1 MLADAINIL
10 KTLLSAWCVLHI
22 ELLALCFQR
31 SIFILYLHWNK
42 VVFLFNVLRIALDA
56 CYLYFLLLFF
66 IFVVICTN
74 SITNTSNT
82 HFVNVFLL
90 HVQKKEA
97 DGGNQITCKPKRDDY
112 LECLHHK
119 KEKLRADA
127 ISAEAARQAAGG
139 GSNGHGSHGGH

>member
-1 MLADAINIL
+1 MFYVQLLTHVICVFCCCFSFL
-10 KTLLSAWCVLHI
+10 LLSALTVL
-22 ELLALCFQR
+22 
-31 SIFILYLHWNK
+31 
-42 VVFLFNVLRIALDA
+42 
-56 CYLYFLLLFF
+56 
-66 IFVVICTN
+66 
-74 SITNTSNT
+74 TNTSNT